1 MALSQLYSAVAGAV
15 ITAARWNNEFGNIYT
30 NGTDVSFPAT
40 KAVSFAGFT
49 VTYDAAGVSTIS
61 SPSSSGFLFTVG
73 AKSGAPGVNGSLA
86 TLAASTFTD
95 SSTAISG
102 TASLWT
108 GLSIRT
114 PTLAASAT
122 GVQTTLAATVY
133 VEGAPTAGA
142 NETIKA
148 PYAFYAAS
156 GMIGAA
162 AGSDIASA
170 SSIAVTSPF
179 TVVTGT
185 TTISAIST
193 VYPAG
198 TMFKLKFTGA
208 GLNVTYN
215 AASMITPWALDYRTV
230 PNEILE
236 FISLGSGNYQFYSL
250 NGPPERTGTTIE
262 ANSITTP
269 AGYLPE
275 DGASLLRATYSGLFA
290 EIGTTY
296 GTVDGTHFT
305 APLTL
310 GIVAINRDPANSI
323 ITASSTNGANA
334 ATLGGKGGA
343 QTHTLTEAQLA
354 SHDHTQRVRNASGG
368 GSTTLSA
375 AVVTDASSFLS
386 AGNTATA
393 GSGSAH
399 SNTQPWIA
407 KAKYIRF

>member
-30 NGTDVSFPAT
+30 NGTDISFPTT

-49 VTYDAAGVSTIS
+49 VTFDASGFSTIS

-73 AKSGAPGVNGSLA
+73 SKTGAPGINGSLA
-86 TLAASTFTD
+86 TIAASTFTD

-108 GLSIRT
+108 GFSVRT
-114 PTLAASAT
+114 PTVAATAT
-122 GVQTTLAATVY
+122 GVQTTIAATVY
-133 VEGAPTAGA
+133 VEGAPIAGA

-170 SSIAVTSPF
+170 SSIAVTAPF

-185 TTISAIST
+185 TTITAIST

-198 TMFKLKFTGA
+198 TMFKLKFSGT
-208 GLNVTYN
+208 GLNITYN
-215 AASMITPWALDYRTV
+215 ATSMISPWALDYRTV

-250 NGPPERTGTTIE
+250 NGPKERTGTTIE
-262 ANSITTP
+262 ANSSSTP
-269 AGYLPE
+269 AGFLPE
-275 DGASLLRATYSGLFA
+275 DGTSLLRATYPGLFA
-290 EIGTTY
+290 EIGTTF

-310 GIVAINRDPANSI
+310 GLVVINRDPANSI
-323 ITASSTNGANA
+323 ITVASTNGANA

-354 SHDHTQRVRNASGG
+354 AHDHNTVPTAGGGGVLTLATHLANQTGGAATADPINNAGG
-368 GSTTLSA
+368 GS
-375 AVVTDASSFLS
+375 
-386 AGNTATA
+386 
-393 GSGSAH
+393 AH
-399 SNTQPWIA
+399 NNTQPWIA